1 MLDRF
6 NTPWSRNISILF
18 TTTNIQNSDQ
28 KFALFSFRK
37 YLQKND
43 TKKTFSFLGKFSFT
57 HFSFEEKM
65 WTVYNRHLTSE
76 YNLQRN
82 IFVIIIIVILSAGRS
97 SPPMALHTVHT
108 LPVLAV
114 HLRESANI
122 RKISDFSWT
131 IFWSNKNI
139 FVP

>member
-6 NTPWSRNISILF
+6 NTPWSRNTVSQFSSPLQISK
-18 TTTNIQNSDQ
+18 IQT
-28 KFALFSFRK
+28 
-37 YLQKND
+37 KNLHFFLSGSINKK
-43 TKKTFSFLGKFSFT
+43 TIQKKTFSFLGKFSFT

-97 SPPMALHTVHT
+97 SPPMALHT
-108 LPVLAV
+108 LLYIY
-114 HLRESANI
+114 ANQQ
-122 RKISDFSWT
+122 T
-131 IFWSNKNI
+131 
-139 FVP
+139 

>member
-37 YLQKND
+37 HLQKND
-43 TKKTFSFLGKFSFT
+43 TKKTFSFSGKFSFT

-82 IFVIIIIVILSAGRS
+82 ICVIIIIIVILSAGRS
-97 SPPMALHTVHT
+97 SPPMALYT
-108 LPVLAV
+108 LLYIY
-114 HLRESANI
+114 ANQQ
-122 RKISDFSWT
+122 T
-131 IFWSNKNI
+131 
-139 FVP
+139 

>member
-82 IFVIIIIVILSAGRS
+82 MYICYYYYYCYIIRRQVKPTNGITYITVHYIHYCT
-97 SPPMALHTVHT
+97 LHT
-108 LPVLAV
+108 LLYIY
-114 HLRESANI
+114 ANQQ
-122 RKISDFSWT
+122 T
-131 IFWSNKNI
+131 
-139 FVP
+139 